1 MVPLRAVLVFVFA
14 MPRNRQRDTVRAND
28 KTKLRDI
35 NGRIS
40 VASATYHWEDPR
52 NRRTDDI
59 NINHS
64 MCGVYDGF
72 EYRLLC
78 IFRLTRVAA
87 AALTRRVLSLAA
99 HNTQGGVSVATP
111 GGTHPES
118 KRHDETT

>member
-1 MVPLRAVLVFVFA
+1 
-14 MPRNRQRDTVRAND
+14 MPRNLQRDTVRAND

-59 NINHS
+59 NINQS

-72 EYRLLC
+72 EGGFGGAPPNRVHTAGNKKNGFIVFLL
-78 IFRLTRVAA
+78 
-87 AALTRRVLSLAA
+87 
-99 HNTQGGVSVATP
+99 
-111 GGTHPES
+111 
-118 KRHDETT
+118 